1 MGFLCPAFKAMQ
13 VEVAIYDCDWY
24 SAPLPFRRLVL
35 MFMVRCKKPITVR
48 AKPFYTMNLLLLSR
62 VSGLGQR
69 NDKILEVAVLSYD
82 KQCLHDGGSG
92 QKVLLMWMMV
102 AQQ

>member
-1 MGFLCPAFKAMQ
+1 M
-13 VEVAIYDCDWY
+13 EVAIYDCDWY
-24 SAPLPFRRLVL
+24 SAPLPFKRLVL

-69 NDKILEVAVLSYD
+69 NDKILEVAVLQMTNNVY
-82 KQCLHDGGSG
+82 
-92 QKVLLMWMMV
+92 MMV
-102 AQQ
+102 AVAREFF